1 MNKLISTIILAIF
14 TAVCSLGAAAGSDG
28 SDKKK
33 ETMRKDASENT
44 SKKSGDKYEGTSG
57 SASDKNDE
65 TMREKSLSEREREY
79 KDQEVMDKKPYK
91 Q

>member
-1 MNKLISTIILAIF
+1 MNKFISTIILATF
-14 TAVCSLGAAAGSDG
+14 TAVCSFGAAAGSEG

-33 ETMRKDASENT
+33 ETMHKDSSENMT
-44 SKKSGDKYEGTSG
+44 KKSGDKYGGTSG
-57 SASDKNDE
+57 SASDKEGE

-79 KDQEVMDKKPYK
+79 KDQEIMNKKPYK

>member
-14 TAVCSLGAAAGSDG
+14 TTVYSLGVAAGSDDSG
-28 SDKKK
+28 KKK
-33 ETMRKDASENT
+33 ETTYKDASKNT
-44 SKKSGDKYEGTSG
+44 SKKSGDKYEGTSS
-57 SASDKNDE
+57 SASDKDGE

>member
-1 MNKLISTIILAIF
+1 MNKLISTIILGTL
-14 TAVCSLGAAAGSDG
+14 TAVCSFGAAAGSDG

-33 ETMRKDASENT
+33 ETMRKDNSENT
-44 SKKSGDKYEGTSG
+44 SKKSGDKYGGTSG
-57 SASDKNDE
+57 SVSDKDSE

-79 KDQEVMDKKPYK
+79 KDQEVMNKKPYK